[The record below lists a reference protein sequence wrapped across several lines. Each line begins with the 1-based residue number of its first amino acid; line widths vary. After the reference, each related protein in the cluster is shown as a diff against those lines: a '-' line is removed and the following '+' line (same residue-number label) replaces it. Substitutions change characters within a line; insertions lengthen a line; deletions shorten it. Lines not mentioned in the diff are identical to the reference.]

1 VIEANGAVQVD
12 APITAVFDYLADAR
26 NEPQWL
32 PGAQEVTKTTDG
44 PVGLGTRFEGVY
56 RRAGRVELELVEF
69 ERPTRVTFR
78 ARARIVDFDD
88 AVTLTER
95 EGGTALVARMDAR
108 PRGAMKLVAPLMA
121 RTMRRQFESNWVHL
135 KEAVERQG

>member
-1 VIEANGAVQVD
+1 MQVD

>member
-12 APITAVFDYLADAR
+12 APVTAVFDYLADAR

>member
-1 VIEANGAVQVD
+1 
-12 APITAVFDYLADAR
+12 
-26 NEPQWL
+26 
-32 PGAQEVTKTTDG
+32 
-44 PVGLGTRFEGVY
+44 
-56 RRAGRVELELVEF
+56 
-69 ERPTRVTFR
+69 VTFR